1 MTKIVLAG
9 TGHRPDKL
17 GGYGPEVKQ
26 RTYDLALSEL
36 KRIRPD
42 VVISGMALG
51 WDQALMEAALTLKI
65 EAHAYVPFKGQE
77 SKWPT
82 ASQRVYRILL
92 GRAQKIVTVCEGDY
106 AAWKM
111 GVRNERM
118 VRDCTHVLALWNGS
132 SGGTAHMVM
141 AAKRESKPI
150 HNCWDKYVHGVL
162 QRNLELV
169 K

>member
-1 MTKIVLAG
+1 MNIILAG

-17 GGYGPEVKQ
+17 GGYGSAVTK
-26 RTYDLALSEL
+26 RTYSLALSEL

-42 VVISGMALG
+42 IVISGMALG
-51 WDQALMEAALTLKI
+51 WDQALMQAAIDLKI

-77 SKWPT
+77 NKWPLHQKLYYDSLLT
-82 ASQRVYRILL
+82 GASKVKFI
-92 GRAQKIVTVCEGDY
+92 CEGDY

-132 SGGTAHMVM
+132 SGGTAHMIM
-141 AAKRESKPI
+141 AAKRENRPV
-150 HNCWDKYVHGVL
+150 HNCWDTYVNGVL

-169 K
+169 R